1 MGARVGVTQ
10 ETVGVAPHAAER
22 SQRLPPDLLLLLLLL
37 LLLARAVMGVIRVLA
52 VPVSGQFLSS
62 H

>member
-1 MGARVGVTQ
+1 MGARVGVTE

-22 SQRLPPDLLLLLLLL
+22 FQRLPPDLLLLLRLLEQ
-37 LLLARAVMGVIRVLA
+37 AVMGIIRVLA
-52 VPVSGQFLSS
+52 VPVSGQLLSS

>member
-1 MGARVGVTQ
+1 MGARVGVTE
-10 ETVGVAPHAAER
+10 ETVGVAPHAVER
-22 SQRLPPDLLLLLLLL
+22 SQRLLLLLLRLR
-37 LLLARAVMGVIRVLA
+37 LLAQAVVGVIRVLA

>member
-1 MGARVGVTQ
+1 MGARVGVTE
-10 ETVGVAPHAAER
+10 ETVGVAPHAVER
-22 SQRLPPDLLLLLLLL
+22 SQRLLLLLRLR
-37 LLLARAVMGVIRVLA
+37 LLAQAVVGVIRVLA